1 MNCIN
6 LDEWDGA
13 HIIIVDVLTR
23 FMGLHLEDLG
33 FSGSGKDGCMNSVI
47 VDENELDSTRLLL
60 SNPFLYPGFSCE
72 ILPSI
77 RTRTP
82 WLPREPRMQRS
93 QCGCVLFQLAQCYT
107 RPIPPSIPLQ
117 TSA

>member
-1 MNCIN
+1 MGVAFSKNCIN
-6 LDEWDGA
+6 LDERDGA

-60 SNPFLYPGFSCE
+60 SNPFYTPVSRVRFCHV
-72 ILPSI
+72 PSE
-77 RTRTP
+77 R
-82 WLPREPRMQRS
+82 W
-93 QCGCVLFQLAQCYT
+93 
-107 RPIPPSIPLQ
+107 
-117 TSA
+117 